1 MADEKKS
8 FVIYESWA
16 TMLANIPEEQ
26 AGQIIKA
33 ICCKKLGIEYEIE
46 DQMAAGFFKMIVP
59 QLDKDAE
66 KYAETVEKRKEAIH
80 KRWDKKQKNKD
91 ELEKDTS
98 VIQNDTNE
106 LQMNTVSDSV
116 SVSDSDNN
124 KIPTE
129 SMNVNYQEIVDSYH
143 ELCPDLP
150 KVTKLS
156 DARRKAI
163 RARLRTYS
171 VEDLKKAF
179 AMVEASDFLRGK
191 NGRNWSATFDWILKD
206 TNLAKILDGN
216 YNNRDRPVQRSDI
229 TDDPVEAPTSSQED
243 IDRIAR
249 AMRKR
254 GAY

>member
-1 MADEKKS
+1 MTDERKS

-26 AGQIIKA
+26 AGQIVKA

-46 DQMAAGFFKMIVP
+46 DPMAAGFFKMIVP

-80 KRWDKKQKNKD
+80 KRWDKEQKNKD
-91 ELEKDTS
+91 VSEKDTS
-98 VIQNDTNE
+98 VIQNDTSE

-171 VEDLKKAF
+171 IEDIKKAF
-179 AMVEASDFLRGK
+179 ELAGKSDFLLGK
-191 NGRNWSATFDWILKD
+191 NNRNWSATFDWILKD
-206 TNLAKILDGN
+206 TNMAKILDGN
-216 YNNRDRPVQRSDI
+216 YNNRGRPVQRSDI
-229 TDDPVEAPTSSQED
+229 TGDPAEAPISSQED

-249 AMRKR
+249 AMQKR